1 MMQFTLVKPE
11 LKKTD
16 NWVLQYVWVFGKRVN
31 SKDQLVDCLTKIGA
45 SCEKLFGVE
54 IVIVNSIKKQKTQTK
69 TEKNKKREKNA
80 MKHTLVDVY
89 CYWGW

>member
-1 MMQFTLVKPE
+1 M
-11 LKKTD
+11 
-16 NWVLQYVWVFGKRVN
+16 WVFGKRVN
-31 SKDQLVDCLTKIGA
+31 SKDQLVDCLTTIGA